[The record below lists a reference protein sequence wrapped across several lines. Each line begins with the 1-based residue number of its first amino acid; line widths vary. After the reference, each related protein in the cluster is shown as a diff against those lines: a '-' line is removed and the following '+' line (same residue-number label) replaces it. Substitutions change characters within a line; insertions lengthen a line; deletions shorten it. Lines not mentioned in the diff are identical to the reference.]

1 MIFEKIGFLE
11 ISHGPPK
18 EVTLTAGILTS
29 SGRSGEM
36 FFFSGKSLLRVEYV
50 IWIHDIHRI
59 CPLKLDLSHRKKII
73 GVAFDP
79 TKLEAMEVEFFS
91 HFEAKV
97 EKWFFFRENI
107 SHTQGGIWETK
118 FFFRFFYRPPQSTQ
132 RTYS

>member
-1 MIFEKIGFLE
+1 M
-11 ISHGPPK
+11 
-18 EVTLTAGILTS
+18 
-29 SGRSGEM
+29 
-36 FFFSGKSLLRVEYV
+36 FFSGKSLLRVEYV

-97 EKWFFFRENI
+97 EKWVFFRENI
-107 SHTQGGIWETK
+107 SVLNFQGTFFTQIFQKKIFYE
-118 FFFRFFYRPPQSTQ
+118 FF
-132 RTYS
+132 